1 MRRLFTSGVM
11 ALAAVAVGCSSAP
24 PEMQA
29 IQNAAEA
36 MGGADAIRSATTLV
50 VEGNGTGYRLGQN
63 FNPDSD
69 LPQVEIESLRLEIDL
84 ANHRRHLEDTR
95 GNFLGN
101 MVTNTTALDGDVA
114 FAVGNDG
121 SARRLGAAGAN
132 RERAAYY
139 FSALALMQAALAEA
153 PEMAATVSNLRQ
165 DAMGYNAVDITTGDG
180 VQLTLHLDA
189 TTNLPA
195 MITTAGYDTNLGDVT
210 VSGTLSDWRETNGL
224 MLPWALSVKRDDFQD
239 SDYQAT
245 SVTVDG
251 PTGDLAVPADVASAP
266 EPEPAQANVV
276 EEELAD
282 GVWHLAGQSH
292 HSALVEFPTYG
303 ALIDAPQNDTR
314 MLAVIARSRELLGDD
329 KPLRYLVNTH
339 HHFDHSGGLRA
350 AVAEGLTVIT
360 HEINA
365 DWYRNLMARPHTV
378 QADHLA
384 QNPAELMIETVT
396 GDEVFELSDGNR
408 VMEIR
413 RLQNDTHNEGML
425 VVYLPAERI
434 LIEADVYSPPRGGPT
449 ATNLYEQI
457 QAMELNVDRIVPMH
471 GQVVPIADLEKIAMA
486 DPAE

>member
-1 MRRLFTSGVM
+1 MRRLFTTGVI
-11 ALAAVAVGCSSAP
+11 ALAVVAVGCSSAP
-24 PEMQA
+24 PEMEA

-50 VEGNGTGYRLGQN
+50 VEANGTGYRLGQN
-63 FNPDSD
+63 FSPDAD
-69 LPQVEIESLRLEIDL
+69 LPQVEIESARLEFDL
-84 ANHRRHLEDTR
+84 VNHRRRLEDTR

-101 MVTNTTALDGDVA
+101 MVTNTAALDGNVA

-121 SARRLGAAGAN
+121 TARRLGAAGASQ
-132 RERAAYY
+132 ERAAYY
-139 FSALALMQAALAEA
+139 FSALALMQAALAEDPA
-153 PEMAATVSNLRQ
+153 LAATVSNLRQ
-165 DAMGYNAVDITTGDG
+165 DAMGYNAVDITTSDG
-180 VQLTLHLDA
+180 VHLTLHLDA

-195 MITTAGYDTNLGDVT
+195 MITTTGYNTNLGDVT
-210 VSGTLSDWRETNGL
+210 VTGTLSDWRETNGL
-224 MLPWALSVKRDDFQD
+224 MLPWALSVKRDDFPG

-245 SVTVDG
+245 SMTVDG
-251 PTGDLAVPADVASAP
+251 PIGDLTAPAEVASAP
-266 EPEPAQANVV
+266 EPEPAQANVTD
-276 EEELAD
+276 EELAD
-282 GVWHLAGQSH
+282 GVWYLAGQSH
-292 HSALVEFPTYG
+292 HSVLVEFPTYG
-303 ALIDAPQNDTR
+303 ALVEAPQNDTR
-314 MLAVIARSRELLGDD
+314 ALAVIARARELLPAD

-365 DWYRNLMARPHTV
+365 DWYRSVVARPHTV

-408 VMEIR
+408 VMQIR
-413 RLQNDTHNEGML
+413 RLQNDPHNEGML

-449 ATNLYEQI
+449 AINLYEQI
-457 QAMELNVDRIVPMH
+457 QAMELRVDRIAPIH
-471 GQVVPIADLEKIAMA
+471 GQVVPIADLEKTAMA
-486 DPAE
+486 EPAD